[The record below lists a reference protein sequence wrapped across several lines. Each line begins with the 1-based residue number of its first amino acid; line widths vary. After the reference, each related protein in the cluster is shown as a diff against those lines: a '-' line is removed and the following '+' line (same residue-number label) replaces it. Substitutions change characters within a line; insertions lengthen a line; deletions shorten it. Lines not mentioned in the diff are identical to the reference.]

1 MWMKNIS
8 LPMNLRKSSTL
19 PFNHHVYVKVSKNVS
34 YNDGPMT
41 FSYFGNYQDVVMSI
55 VDTNRS
61 GMLQALIDHTY
72 AHC

>member
-1 MWMKNIS
+1 MKNIS
-8 LPMNLRKSSTL
+8 LPMNLRKSCAL
-19 PFNHHVYVKVSKNVS
+19 PFNHHVYVKVSESPS

-41 FSYFGNYQDVVMSI
+41 FLYFGNYQDVMNI

-61 GMLQALIDHTY
+61 GMLQALLDHTY